1 MTPGANERD
10 FMRILTVVEQTNV
23 RVLDYVIISHNHR
36 DHVGNEGNLPN
47 LPIRNIRQFLD
58 HGPYTMEL

>member
-1 MTPGANERD
+1 
-10 FMRILTVVEQTNV
+10 MRILTVVEQTNV
-23 RVLDYVIISHNHR
+23 RVLDYVIISHSHR
-36 DHVGNEGNLPN
+36 DHVGNAGNFPN